1 MAKRIIVNADDFGLC
16 KGVNE
21 AVVKAHEVGVLTS
34 ATLMTNMPAA
44 EEAVEMAKLKPSLG
58 VGVHLNLSEGR
69 AVSGETNVNC
79 LLDSDGQFAY
89 SPLRLSV
96 MCIALHT
103 VRRAIE
109 TELAAQIRWVI
120 DRGLVPTHLD
130 SHKHIH
136 SFPVIFPIV
145 CRLASRFKIPAIR
158 WPFEPKV
165 VCQRPWPLLTEDGR
179 KRAAIVR
186 TMAKINRIQNRDF
199 LKTEGLFGV
208 AHTGRVDVNFFRAVA
223 FYSPVATAEVMTHP
237 GLADGL
243 DRSQTRLVEQ
253 RRVEFE
259 ALCSEKT
266 KQYFKDSAIKLVHY
280 GQL

>member
-1 MAKRIIVNADDFGLC
+1 MAKRIIINADDFGFC

-21 AVVKAHEVGVLTS
+21 AVARAHNEGVLTS
-34 ATLMTNMPAA
+34 ATLMVNMPAA
-44 EEAVEMAKLKPSLG
+44 EDAVEIAKLEPSLG

-69 AVSGETNVNC
+69 PVSKDRCVNC
-79 LLDSDGQFAY
+79 LLDGEGRFAY
-89 SPLRLSV
+89 SPLMLSAV
-96 MCIALHT
+96 CIALHT
-103 VRRAIE
+103 IKQAVG
-109 TELAAQIRWVI
+109 TELAAQIQWVI
-120 DRGLVPTHLD
+120 DRGLIPTHLD

-136 SFPVIFPIV
+136 SFPAIFPIV
-145 CRLASRFKIPAIR
+145 CRLASRFGISAIR
-158 WPFEPKV
+158 WPFEPKA
-165 VCQRPWPLLTEDGR
+165 VCRRPWPLFTEGGR

-199 LKTEGLFGV
+199 LRTEGLYGI
-208 AHTGRVDVNFFRAVA
+208 AHTGKVDVNFLRAVA
-223 FYSPVATAEVMTHP
+223 LYSPAATAEVMTHP

-243 DRSQTRLVEQ
+243 DPSQTRLVKQ

-266 KQYFKDSAIKLVHY
+266 KQCFKDAATKLVHY

>member
-1 MAKRIIVNADDFGLC
+1 MAKRIIINADDFGLC

-21 AVVKAHEVGVLTS
+21 AVAKAHEVGILTS
-34 ATLMTNMPAA
+34 ATLMANMPAA

-58 VGVHLNLSEGR
+58 VGVHLNLSDGQP
-69 AVSGETNVNC
+69 VSNEDCVNC
-79 LLDSDGQFAY
+79 LLDSNGRFTY
-89 SPLRLSV
+89 SPLKLSA

-109 TELAAQIRWVI
+109 TELTAQIRWVI
-120 DRGLVPTHLD
+120 DRGLMPTHLD

-158 WPFEPKV
+158 WPFEPKA
-165 VCQRPWPLLTEDGR
+165 VCRNPWPLLTEDGR
-179 KRAAIVR
+179 KKAAIVR
-186 TMAKINRIQNRDF
+186 TMAKINRIQNSDY
-199 LKTEGLFGV
+199 LKTEALLGI
-208 AHTGRVDVNFFRAVA
+208 AHTGRVDVNFLRAVTL
-223 FYSPVATAEVMTHP
+223 YSPAATVEVMTHP
-237 GLADGL
+237 GLTDDL
-243 DRSQTRLVEQ
+243 NPSQTKLVEQ
-253 RRVEFE
+253 RKVEFE

-266 KQYFKDSAIKLVHY
+266 KQCFKDSAIKLVHY

>member
-1 MAKRIIVNADDFGLC
+1 MARRIIINADDFGLC

-21 AVVKAHEVGVLTS
+21 AVAKAHEVGVLTS

-44 EEAVEMAKLKPSLG
+44 EEAVEIAKTLPSLG

-69 AVSGETNVNC
+69 AVSKESCVNC
-79 LLDSDGQFAY
+79 LLDSDGRFAH
-89 SPLRLSV
+89 SPLKLSA
-96 MCIALHT
+96 MCIALHA

-109 TELAAQIRWVI
+109 TELAAQIQWVF
-120 DRGLVPTHLD
+120 DSGLVPTHLD

-136 SFPVIFPIV
+136 SFPAIFPIV

-158 WPFEPKV
+158 WPFEPKA
-165 VCQRPWPLLTEDGR
+165 VCRRPWPLLTEDGR

-199 LKTEGLFGV
+199 LKTEGLFGI
-208 AHTGRVDVNFFRAVA
+208 AHTGRVDVNFLRAVA
-223 FYSPVATAEVMTHP
+223 LYSPAAIAEVMTHP
-237 GLADGL
+237 GLANGL
-243 DRSQTRLVEQ
+243 DPVQTRLVEQ
-253 RRVEFE
+253 RRIEFE
-259 ALCSEKT
+259 ALCNEKT
-266 KQYFKDSAIKLVHY
+266 KQCFKDSAIKLVHY